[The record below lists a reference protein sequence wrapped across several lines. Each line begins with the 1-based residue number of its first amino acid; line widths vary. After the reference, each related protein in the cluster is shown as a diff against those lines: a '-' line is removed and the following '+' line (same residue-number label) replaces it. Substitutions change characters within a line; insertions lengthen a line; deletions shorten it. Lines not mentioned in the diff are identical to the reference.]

1 MLTQELKNRKLP
13 VLKSREEMVD
23 ILQSEI
29 YGKKLPDPEKVEF
42 IKENEP
48 IVPRFCA
55 NKASI
60 YKVIAK
66 CTLNGKEF
74 SFPFYEVLPNDN
86 EKHPFF
92 IHVNFRDDNP
102 DRYQPTEEI
111 IDNGFAV
118 LTVCYTDVTSDDG
131 DFTNGLA
138 GVFFPDGKRGAD
150 DSGKISMWAW
160 AASRLLDY
168 AETLSDRLDLEK
180 SVVCGHSRLGKTA
193 LVAAMFD
200 ERFKFSYSND
210 SGCSGAALAR
220 GTTGETV
227 DDICR
232 RFPFWFCE
240 NYKKYANNEKN
251 MIFDQ
256 HYLIA
261 SIAPR
266 YVLIGS
272 AKEDAWAHPQ
282 SEQLACVAASP
293 AFKNPFDC
301 KNRFAEA
308 GDEFFNGDLGY
319 HMRNGTHYFS
329 REDWQKLIK
338 FVKEKLKIES

>member
-1 MLTQELKNRKLP
+1 MLQQELKSRNLP
-13 VLKSREEMVD
+13 ELKSREEMIE
-23 ILQSEI
+23 ILQNEI
-29 YGKKLPDPEKVEF
+29 YGKKLPDPEKLEF
-42 IKENEP
+42 IKEEEP
-48 IVPRFCA
+48 MVPRFCA

-60 YKVIAK
+60 HKVIAK
-66 CTLNGKEF
+66 GVLNGKEF

-92 IHVNFRDDNP
+92 IHVNFRDANP

-118 LTVCYTDVTSDDG
+118 LTVCYEDVTSDDG
-131 DFTNGLA
+131 DFTNGIA
-138 GVFFPDGKRGAD
+138 GNLFTDGKRNEA
-150 DSGKISMWAW
+150 DSGKIAMWAW

-227 DDICR
+227 EDICN

-240 NYKKYANNEKN
+240 NYKKYANNESE
-251 MIFDQ
+251 MPFDQ

-282 SEQLACVAASP
+282 SEQLACVAASS

-301 KNRFAEA
+301 ENRFAET
-308 GDEFFNGDLGY
+308 GDEFFKGDLGY
-319 HMRNGTHYFS
+319 HMRKGTHYFS

-338 FVKEKLKIES
+338 FVNSKS